1 MPRVT
6 SASSAENRRTD
17 EPRLQGRARS
27 FQSDAG
33 AGCGGVVLE
42 VGDAGRGMSQGNS
55 GSSPKSGVG
64 IRGMQERVRLLNGMM
79 EFLDTGPGTLVRI
92 KLPRPPQTSSEPGR
106 DDLVAAGKSGV
117 NAD

>member
-1 MPRVT
+1 M
-6 SASSAENRRTD
+6 
-17 EPRLQGRARS
+17 
-27 FQSDAG
+27 
-33 AGCGGVVLE
+33 VLE